1 MRKIID
7 FLETAV
13 LTICGITLIVVMLVE
28 HMIYNIVEGSEN
40 HKQNI

>member
-1 MRKIID
+1 MRKIFD

-28 HMIYNIVEGSEN
+28 HMIYNIGKESGNKNE
-40 HKQNI
+40 